1 VAISKALGKPSI
13 AIELLNKYLELFMAD
28 HDAWRELA
36 ELYLSL
42 QM

>member
-1 VAISKALGKPSI
+1 
-13 AIELLNKYLELFMAD
+13 MAD